1 MTKICCA
8 VIYPDPDAIEQALGE
23 LQTVGC
29 DLQQVSV
36 IGRGCNGKEHPVG
49 IYRIGDRIRFL
60 GQQDTF
66 WSGLWSQLAGSAFF
80 WEPDFGPVA
89 VAGPIVNMM
98 VHGLEGVEI
107 GAGFS
112 LPGTALFIV
121 GVPRGSIKEY
131 EQEIKAGKF
140 LLLVDGEQRDVERAC
155 GVLHGET
162 QQVTVHRA

>member
-1 MTKICCA
+1 MTKNCCVVVYTA
-8 VIYPDPDAIEQALGE
+8 PDAVEQALGE

-36 IGRGCNGKEHPVG
+36 IAKEYHNKKHTVG
-49 IYRIGDRIRFL
+49 MYRIDEQLRFL

-66 WSGLWSQLAGSAFF
+66 WSDLWRWLPGSAFF
-80 WEPDFGPVA
+80 WEPDFGPLA

-98 VHGLEGVEI
+98 VHGLDGVEI
-107 GAGFS
+107 GAGLS

-121 GVPRGSIKEY
+121 GVPRGSINEY
-131 EQEIKAGKF
+131 EEAIRAERF
-140 LLLVDGEQRDVERAC
+140 LLLFHGERQDVERAY